1 MIDKLR
7 IRYNQFMEEAKEK
20 SPRDAL
26 RKALSTCVQLNR
38 IVVPVYKDLSK
49 LKQPG
54 KTEETTGL
62 EFVVVNSANAATM
75 APMNKAQSRKL
86 KGPYNTRA
94 GYYAYA
100 VVCNGE
106 IIGDIWCATPQNI
119 PAEPI
124 HPDLDFLGISCGKD
138 EAYMF
143 DMYVAPDSRGKVIT
157 AFLLS
162 NALKHLKESGFQRAY
177 GFYEKENL
185 PALWTH
191 RLFGYTELGKRKVT
205 RLLLY
210 QNSEPLAAAAAK

>member
-7 IRYNQFMEEAKEK
+7 IRFNQFMEEAKEK

-26 RKALSTCVQLNR
+26 KKALSTCVQLNR
-38 IVVPVYKDLSK
+38 IVVPVYKDLST
-49 LKQPG
+49 LKQPA
-54 KTEETTGL
+54 TTDETSGL
-62 EFVVVNSANAATM
+62 EFVVVNRDNAEIM
-75 APMNKAQSRKL
+75 APMNKAESRKL

-100 VVCNGE
+100 VVSNGE
-106 IIGDIWCATPQNI
+106 IIGDIWCATPKHIQSG
-119 PAEPI
+119 PI
-124 HPDLDFLGISCGKD
+124 HPDLDFLGIQCGEN

-162 NALKHLKESGFQRAY
+162 NALKHLRESGYDRAY
-177 GFYEKENL
+177 GFFERDNL

-205 RLLLY
+205 RLLLF
-210 QNSEPLAAAAAK
+210 QNSEPLAAEAGK

>member
-7 IRYNQFMEEAKEK
+7 IRFSQFREEAKEK
-20 SPRDAL
+20 SPRDAFK
-26 RKALSTCVQLNR
+26 KALSTCVQINR
-38 IVVPVYKDLSK
+38 IVVPVYKDLST
-49 LKQPG
+49 LKQPV
-54 KTEETTGL
+54 KTEESSGL
-62 EFVVVNSANAATM
+62 EFVVVNSENAEAM
-75 APMNKAQSRKL
+75 APMNKTESRKL

-100 VVCNGE
+100 VVSNGE
-106 IIGDIWCATPQNI
+106 IIGDIWCATPKNI
-119 PAEPI
+119 TSEPI
-124 HPDLDFLGISCGKD
+124 HPDLDFLGIECGKN

-191 RLFGYTELGKRKVT
+191 RLFGYTELAKRKVT
-205 RLLLY
+205 RLLLF
-210 QNSEPLAAAAAK
+210 QNSEPLAAEAGK